1 MTQPLDSSPFARAA
15 RWLAS
20 LTRWV
25 ACGLWLRIAAA
36 DVAQWLARRKGEV
49 CVFPDTKVY
58 WGLAGKIVR
67 GEPYEMVDWGA
78 VPHFALRTPGYP
90 LFLAACRAFFGARA
104 MPPRLIQSALGAVC
118 VWLVARLVE
127 KALPESCRNPLRSV
141 WTVPL
146 IAAAI
151 AAVDPLVVANSAFLL
166 SEALFLPL
174 MLLAQLGMAILW
186 EKPEWDRSA
195 AGWALVAGAASGAA
209 ILMRP
214 SWALY
219 PPLLGAIWL
228 AACLTRGKHSLA
240 LGSTLLIALGLI
252 AVMMPWWVRNARVY
266 GKFVPTALWMGA
278 SLYDGLS
285 PTATGAS
292 RMDFLAEPE
301 FWPLDEETQDARLRE
316 RALAFARENPGRVLE
331 LAAIKAG
338 RFWSPWPNA
347 DSFQSTALAVASALV
362 TIPQF
367 ALLAIGLWDRRRDA
381 RALILLGLPL
391 VYTFLLHLVFVSSIR
406 YRVPVFV
413 PALGFVAIG
422 WVRVWPVILAAIPTR
437 SASEGS

>member
-1 MTQPLDSSPFARAA
+1 MTQPPDTTPVARAA
-15 RWLAS
+15 RRSAS
-20 LTRWV
+20 LLLWL

-36 DVAQWLARRKGEV
+36 DVAQWLAKRKGDL
-49 CVFPDTKVY
+49 CVFPDTRIY
-58 WGLAGKIVR
+58 WELAGKIVR
-67 GEPYEMVDWGA
+67 GEPYEMLDWGA

-90 LFLAACRAFFGARA
+90 LFLATCRALFGVRA
-104 MPPRLIQSALGAVC
+104 MPPRLIQSALGAFC

-127 KALPESCRNPLRSV
+127 KALPESCWNPLRGV

-151 AAVDPLVVANSAFLL
+151 AAVDPFVVANSAFLL

-174 MLLAQLGMAILW
+174 MLLAQLGMAALW
-186 EKPEWDRSA
+186 AKPAWDRDA
-195 AGWALVAGAASGAA
+195 FGWALGVGAASGAA
-209 ILMRP
+209 ILVRP

-219 PPLLGAIWL
+219 PPLLVLIWL
-228 AACLTRGKHSLA
+228 IACRTRGDRAARGVA
-240 LGSTLLIALGLI
+240 LRGTLLIALGLVV
-252 AVMMPWWVRNARVY
+252 VMAPWWARNARIY

-292 RMDFLAEPE
+292 RMDFLADPE
-301 FWPLDEETQDARLRE
+301 FWPFDEETQDARLRA
-316 RALAFARENPGRVLE
+316 RALAFARAHPRRVLE
-331 LAAIKAG
+331 LALIKAG

-347 DSFQSTALAVASALV
+347 EAFRSPALAVVSALI
-362 TIPQF
+362 TLPQF

-391 VYTFLLHLVFVSSIR
+391 VYTFLLHLIFVSSMR

-422 WVRVWPVILAAIPTR
+422 AARVGVRLGACR
-437 SASEGS
+437 